1 MRVTV
6 DRVQSPSASP
16 GTEMA
21 ASHGWAETE
30 VRGPAVVAARR
41 PAPGERA
48 LGYSVSGLIVV
59 VPEFQPL
66 AADAIWRVVLV
77 GGSVGHLVRRDEQDY
92 ASGTAGW
99 LPLQLD
105 DLTDAQIASVVTYI
119 RNSWGN
125 AAPAVTEADVAT
137 VRKAVAVPGK

>member
-6 DRVQSPSASP
+6 DRVQSPSASL

-30 VRGPAVVAARR
+30 VRGPAVVTARR
-41 PAPGERA
+41 PAPGKRA
-48 LGYSVSGLIVV
+48 LGYGVSGLIVVVV

-66 AADAIWRVVLV
+66 AADAIWRVALA
-77 GGSVGHLVRRDEQDY
+77 GGSVGYLVRRDEQDY
-92 ASGTAGW
+92 ASGAAGW

-105 DLTDAQIASVVTYI
+105 DLTDAQIAIIVGTTRSV
-119 RNSWGN
+119 
-125 AAPAVTEADVAT
+125 A
-137 VRKAVAVPGK
+137 